1 MAFDFPVSNPFRR
14 KPPSQKSIAKMTGTA
29 ATQKPAKAPPAAKPP
44 KTSVKQ
50 RAEKWFNGIVKSAK
64 SPAKSKAAQTVAH
77 SVTQPAPLDST
88 QYLQALQALA
98 QDQGSDQAAFAAAQ
112 PANMQAYA
120 DMLNASAPADHSHIF
135 NNAQQIA
142 PGDPT
147 IAIAESY
154 ATALAHPD
162 QSVSIDPAPSL
173 EQQFLAHKAPVG
185 PSTAPD
191 AHLSGKVAEVK
202 EAMRQ
207 LKADMEKRGRTRQ
220 EFVLDDGNK
229 LYASFLLKDGHKTG
243 VFVVE
248 DEVGKDTAGKFGQWA
263 SLSGDSLWLNR
274 GAMAGVTTVLIDG
287 KEVSKAPDSL
297 ADHVNPALALDEAL
311 ENATRLLHRISATAQ
326 PISNAVK
333 A

>member
-1 MAFDFPVSNPFRR
+1 MAFDFPALSNPFQR
-14 KPPSQKSIAKMTGTA
+14 KSPSQKSIAKMTGTA
-29 ATQKPAKAPPAAKPP
+29 PTQKPAKAPRAAKPP
-44 KTSVKQ
+44 KAGVKQ
-50 RAEKWFNGIVKSAK
+50 RAEKWFNSILKSPK
-64 SPAKSKAAQTVAH
+64 SPANAQATQTVAQG
-77 SVTQPAPLDST
+77 VTQPAPLDSA
-88 QYLQALQALA
+88 QYLEALQQLA
-98 QDQGSDQAAFAAAQ
+98 QSPSCAP
-112 PANMQAYA
+112 PASMQDYA
-120 DMLNASAPADHSHIF
+120 DALKAPEPADRSPIF

-142 PGDPT
+142 PDDPLL
-147 IAIAESY
+147 ASAESY
-154 ATALAHPD
+154 ATALTHPD
-162 QSVSIDPAPSL
+162 QPVSIAPAPTL

-185 PSTAPD
+185 PSTSPD

-220 EFVLDDGNK
+220 EFVLDDGSK

-248 DEVGKDTAGKFGQWA
+248 DEVGKGTAGKFGQWA

-274 GAMAGVTTVLIDG
+274 GAMAGVTTILIDG

-326 PISNAVK
+326 PTSKAVNA
-333 A
+333 